1 MIVSKIRFHP
11 EKPNSLL
18 AGSEDGLLCLFDL
31 SQSNEEDAINIRKKL
46 VNINLKY
53 FSRKINATCSIM

>member
-1 MIVSKIRFHP
+1 MKTLLTFSDSFSDDVTKIKFHP

-31 SQSNEEDAINIRKKL
+31 SQNNEEDAIN
-46 VNINLKY
+46 
-53 FSRKINATCSIM
+53 SRTN